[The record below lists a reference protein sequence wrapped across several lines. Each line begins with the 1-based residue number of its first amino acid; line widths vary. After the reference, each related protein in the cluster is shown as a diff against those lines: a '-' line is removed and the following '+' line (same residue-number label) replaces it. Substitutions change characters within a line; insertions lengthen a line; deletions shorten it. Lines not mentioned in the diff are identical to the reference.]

1 MLRRQTKVA
10 VNKLFKLA
18 LRDIK
23 SVCIVLYIIG
33 SVCAV
38 YDTVAVPHNKLVKP
52 DALRIIPCSVQ

>member
-38 YDTVAVPHNKLVKP
+38 YDTAAVPRNKLVKP
-52 DALRIIPCSVQ
+52 DALRIIPCSLQ